1 MGKRQIVLVIGLIF
15 VFSLIKVSLAPA
27 PQMQQQLDAQK
38 LMTVQK
44 HLKSLGYTCEC
55 TGKMDQATTEAL
67 KKFQAEQGLTADGIC
82 GPITMKAL
90 VKAAGEKTKSPTP
103 AAEETPIPQPEGD

>member
-90 VKAAGEKTKSPTP
+90 VKAAGEKAKTAAPT
-103 AAEETPIPQPEGD
+103 AEEAAKPEAK

>member
-82 GPITMKAL
+82 GPMTMKAL
-90 VKAAGEKTKSPTP
+90 VKAAEEEAKTAAPT
-103 AAEETPIPQPEGD
+103 AEEAAKPEIK

>member
-1 MGKRQIVLVIGLIF
+1 MSKGSILVVIGVICAFVLVT
-15 VFSLIKVSLAPA
+15 VTLAPA
-27 PQMQQQLDAQK
+27 PQMQQQLDVQK

-90 VKAAGEKTKSPTP
+90 VKAAGEKAKTAAPT
-103 AAEETPIPQPEGD
+103 AEEAAKPEAK